1 MRETAALSRY
11 LIGIYQAIERVQDG
25 ADSLNRIGSRIYAN
39 HCISTSVE
47 KPFEGRQQ
55 NSANV
60 VGRMVGLNADA
71 QHSALTHRVTAPR
84 HIADFGTRQYQIFV
98 AHDLGNGGCY
108 LRDDGPL
115 DSLQLCC
122 TCCIVQ
128 NELSELTDGHAPDG
142 QKSVLIEC
150 LEKQAA
156 DIVGGWID

>member
-84 HIADFGTRQYQIFV
+84 HIADFGT
-98 AHDLGNGGCY
+98 GGCY

-150 LEKQAA
+150 LEKQA
-156 DIVGGWID
+156 